1 MALSLPAYSSKSDEP
16 KQVFTASIYEGAGAG
31 LDGEIKVSVTFL
43 PQKPPTSK

>member
-1 MALSLPAYSSKSDEP
+1 MALSLPAYSSKGGEP
-16 KQVFTASIYEGAGAG
+16 KQVFTASIYEGAG